1 MLMIRLLVLLIGK
14 LNQWLDLELRLGLD
28 DLVFFSGFLGPAK
41 NTYIDARAGGSKN
54 VISPKG
60 RGN

>member
-28 DLVFFSGFLGPAK
+28 DLVFGLAFLAQ
-41 NTYIDARAGGSKN
+41 
-54 VISPKG
+54 
-60 RGN
+60 